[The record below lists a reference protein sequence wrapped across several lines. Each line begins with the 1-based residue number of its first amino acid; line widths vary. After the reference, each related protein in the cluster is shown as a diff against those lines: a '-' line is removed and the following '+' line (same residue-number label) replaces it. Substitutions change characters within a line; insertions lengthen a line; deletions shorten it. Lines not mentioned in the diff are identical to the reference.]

1 MGHPSRREA
10 TAPTRREREK
20 VMAKKGRP
28 SLSDRL
34 DLSRHR
40 VILNGS
46 QAIVRLML
54 AQKMRDE
61 EAGLDTGGFATGYRG
76 SPVGALDMHFER
88 AEHLLKPRD
97 ILFQP
102 GINEELAATAVWGAQ
117 QVAIR
122 GEGDKDGVFCI
133 WYGKGP
139 GVDRCGDVFRHA
151 NSAGSAEHG
160 GVLVLMG
167 DDHGAESSTVPHQS
181 EFTLIDAMMPILNPA
196 GVQEILDYGMLGFA
210 LSRYSG
216 CWVGLKCIHENI
228 ESTATVD
235 ADPHRVRIRLPE
247 DFDMP
252 EGGLNIRAGEDRF
265 TLERRLH
272 LHKPEAAR
280 AFARANGIDRIVWD
294 GGPSPRIGI
303 VSTGKSWMDTL
314 QALAELGIDEARG
327 RELGI
332 RLLKIG
338 MVWPLEPQVA
348 TRFAEGL
355 ETVIVVEEKRGII
368 EPQLRELLYGRPG
381 APRIVGKRDEK
392 GEMLF
397 PAHGVLDPLAIAR
410 AVGDRLPRDADLGGA
425 LERLERI
432 FAHPVLDLPGDYVRV
447 PWFCAGCPHNTST
460 RLPEGAR
467 GYAGIG
473 CHWLVQLM
481 PDRRTEGFTQ
491 MGCEGANWIGEA
503 PFSKRRHVFQNMGDG
518 TYAHSGLMAI
528 RACRAAGVNITFKIL
543 YNDAVAMT
551 GGQGIDG
558 NITVPDIAWQARA
571 EGVERIAVVSREP
584 SRWSG
589 RAFPPGTTF
598 HARGE
603 LDAVQEEMRGVP
615 GVSMLIYDQT
625 CAAELRRRRKRG
637 LAPEPA
643 RLVHINE
650 AVCEGCGDCA
660 DVSNCVA
667 IVPVDTPWGR
677 KRRIDQSVCNR
688 DYLCL
693 EGFCPAMVTVE
704 GGRVR
709 GRKGAGD
716 PPEVPEPAI
725 RPPDRVFS
733 MAVAGI
739 GGTGVVTVGQILAQA
754 AQLEGMGAGIIDQS
768 GISQKNG
775 AVLSHLKI
783 ARRPEDIAAI
793 RTAPGGADLLLGCDL
808 LTAASKRVLR
818 LCDPQATTAVVNDH
832 RIMPAQFTH
841 DPDLEFPAEDMRA
854 RIRTATAS
862 AVFRDAT
869 ELATALLGDSIY
881 ANMLLAGMAWQTGLV
896 PVPRRAVLEAIR
908 LNGVAVEANVAA
920 FDWGRAMAHDP
931 DGVLRAAG
939 LRPDEAPGETLE
951 EMVERGVR
959 LIRDWGDA
967 DAAEAYRAF
976 VERVRR
982 VEEERCGSD
991 ELARVVA
998 RQLAR
1003 LVAIKDEYEVARL
1016 HADPAFRE
1024 EIRRRFGENARVRLH
1039 LAPPFLARRDPVT
1052 GRPRKRAFG
1061 GWMTALMPLLARMR
1075 FLRGTPLDPFGY
1087 GEERRLERALPGEYR
1102 ALVERLLADL
1112 GPATHADAVRT
1123 ARLAERIR
1131 GFGHVRRRAV
1141 EAFRREIS
1149 ADATERPSGFFR

>member
-1 MGHPSRREA
+1 
-10 TAPTRREREK
+10 
-20 VMAKKGRP
+20 MAKGRP

-54 AQKMRDE
+54 TQKMRDE

-76 SPVGALDMHFER
+76 SPVGALDMHFQR

-151 NSAGSAEHG
+151 NSAGSAECG

-196 GVQEILDYGMLGFA
+196 GVQEILDYGVLGFA

-235 ADPHRVRIRLPE
+235 ADPHRVRVHLPE
-247 DFDMP
+247 DFEMP

-272 LHKPEAAR
+272 LLKPEAAR
-280 AFARANGIDRIVWD
+280 AFARTNGIDRIVWD
-294 GGPSPRIGI
+294 GGPEARIGI

-314 QALAELGIDEARG
+314 QALADLGIDEARA

-348 TRFAEGL
+348 ERFAKGL

-381 APRIVGKRDEK
+381 APCIIGKRDER
-392 GEMLF
+392 GEALF
-397 PAHGVLDPLAIAR
+397 PAHGVLDPLMIAR
-410 AVGDRLPRDADLGGA
+410 AVGARLPQDGRLSEA
-425 LERLERI
+425 LKRLERI
-432 FAHPVLDLPGDYVRV
+432 AGNPVLDLPGDYVRV

-558 NITVPDIAWQARA
+558 GITVPDIAWQARA
-571 EGVERIAVVSREP
+571 EGVERIAVVAREP
-584 SRWSG
+584 HRWSG
-589 RAFPPGTTF
+589 QAFPPGTTF
-598 HARGE
+598 HDREE
-603 LDAVQEEMRGVP
+603 LEAVQEEMRTVL

-637 LAPEPA
+637 LIAEPE

-667 IVPVDTPWGR
+667 IVPVETPWGR
-677 KRRIDQSVCNR
+677 KRQIDQSVCNR

-704 GGRVR
+704 GAQI
-709 GRKGAGD
+709 RKGTGAGN
-716 PPEVPEPAI
+716 PPSVPEPEI
-725 RPPDRVFS
+725 RKPQRPFS

-783 ARRPEDIAAI
+783 ARRPEDITAI

-808 LTAASKRVLR
+808 LTAASKRILR
-818 LCDPQATTAVVNDH
+818 LCDPQATVAVVNDH
-832 RIMPAQFTH
+832 AIMPAQFTH
-841 DPDLEFPAEDMRA
+841 DPDLVFSAGDMRA
-854 RIRTATAS
+854 RIEAATAS
-862 AVFRDAT
+862 VTFRDAS
-869 ELATALLGDSIY
+869 ELASALLGDSIF
-881 ANMLLAGMAWQTGLV
+881 ANMLLTGMAWQTGLV
-896 PVPRRAVLEAIR
+896 PVPRAAILEAIR
-908 LNGVAVEANVAA
+908 LNGVAVEENIAA
-920 FDWGRAMAHDP
+920 FDWGRAAAHDP
-931 DGVLRAAG
+931 EGVLRVAG
-939 LRPDEAPGETLE
+939 LRPAEVQEETLE
-951 EMVERGVR
+951 EIVERGVR

-967 DAAEAYRAF
+967 AAAEDYRVF
-976 VERVRR
+976 VEQVRQ
-982 VEEERCGSD
+982 VEEERCGCD
-991 ELARVVA
+991 GLARVVA

-1003 LVAIKDEYEVARL
+1003 LVAYKDEYEVARL
-1016 HADPAFRE
+1016 HANAAFRE
-1024 EIRRRFGENARVRLH
+1024 TIRRNYGEDARVRLH
-1039 LAPPFLARRDPVT
+1039 MTPPLLARRDPVT

-1061 GWMTALMPLLARMR
+1061 RWMTALMPLLARMR
-1075 FLRGTPLDPFGY
+1075 FLRGTPFDPFGY
-1087 GEERRLERALPGEYR
+1087 TEERRMEQALPGEYR

-1112 GPATHADAVRT
+1112 GPETHGKAVET
-1123 ARLAERIR
+1123 VRLAERIR
-1131 GFGHVRRRAV
+1131 GFGHVKQQAV
-1141 EAFRREIS
+1141 KAFREKV
-1149 ADATERPSGFFR
+1149 SGGAAG